1 MGNSENR
8 RMTTTSPASAKP
20 FPYRFADLVDLHS
33 FGKVLDNFCRATG
46 IANGVVDAS
55 GELLTQSGWTQ
66 ACTVFHRGHA
76 DSNAQ
81 CIASNLK
88 LMGSLQTGCIHSD
101 LCLNGLSDYATPVTI
116 EGHPLATLFLGQV
129 LHTPPDLDRF
139 RQQAHRFSYD
149 TESYLTAIQAIPV
162 LPQAQVESLMT
173 VMVSMAE
180 MLAASGLARLRQKAL
195 EQNISESNERRIQL
209 EDILDASPVATGWSH
224 NDGHIEYINQQFTHL
239 FGYTLSDL
247 PDLATWYHLAYP
259 DANYREQVIQPWNEQ
274 VLRARNQGTSPPE
287 LVAPVTCKNGQIR
300 HVNIRVSWVGERR
313 LVNFSDVTELWES
326 KQRIQAHDA
335 MLDMVARGVDLPTI
349 LHAVVQQVEAEDP
362 SARCSILLLDDQNC
376 LRTAAAPNLP
386 AFYSQAIDGAPIGP
400 WAGSCGTAAYTG
412 QRVIV
417 EDITTDSLWTDY
429 ASLAESAHLRACWS
443 EPILSSHGKVLG
455 TFAIYHTEPAVPST
469 KDIKRIASAAN
480 LCAVAI
486 ENRNTHQALER
497 RANTDEL
504 TSLPNRRAF
513 MLQAQQEL
521 AHLARHRGSLSVLM
535 LDIDHFKR
543 VNDTHGHQA
552 GDAVLVAL
560 AQMCR
565 HSLRECDHM
574 GRIGG
579 EEFAVLLP
587 GTSAG
592 HALETAERLRL
603 TLANT
608 PIQLAQGTP
617 LKVTVSIGVTTTSGD
632 QDIEALLRQ
641 ADDALY
647 QAKNQGRNRV
657 CQYAAGRP

>member
-33 FGKVLDNFCRATG
+33 FGKVLDNFYRATG

-88 LMGSLQTGCIHSD
+88 LMGSLQKGCIHSD

-386 AFYSQAIDGAPIGP
+386 AFYSQAINGAPIGP
-400 WAGSCGTAAYTG
+400 RAGSCGTAAYTG

-455 TFAIYHTEPAVPST
+455 TFAIYHAEPAVPSAT
-469 KDIKRIASAAN
+469 DIKRIASAAN

-513 MLQAQQEL
+513 HA
-521 AHLARHRGSLSVLM
+521 AGPARTG
-535 LDIDHFKR
+535 
-543 VNDTHGHQA
+543 A
-552 GDAVLVAL
+552 
-560 AQMCR
+560 
-565 HSLRECDHM
+565 
-574 GRIGG
+574 
-579 EEFAVLLP
+579 P
-587 GTSAG
+587 GTSSRLVVRFDAGHRPLQARERHPRTPSWRRRAGGTRPDVQTFVEGMRPHGSHWRRRVCRLAPGHECKPRIGNRRTPSVDAGQHAHPIGAG
-592 HALETAERLRL
+592 HALE
-603 TLANT
+603 
-608 PIQLAQGTP
+608 
-617 LKVTVSIGVTTTSGD
+617 SH
-632 QDIEALLRQ
+632 
-641 ADDALY
+641 
-647 QAKNQGRNRV
+647 RV
-657 CQYAAGRP
+657 HWRDHHLGRPGHRSAASPSR

>member
-1 MGNSENR
+1 
-8 RMTTTSPASAKP
+8 MTTTSPASAEP

-33 FGKVLDNFCRATG
+33 FGKVLDNFHLATG

-55 GELLTQSGWTQ
+55 GELLTQSGWTR
-66 ACTVFHRGHA
+66 ACTAFHRGHA
-76 DSNAQ
+76 LSHAQ
-81 CIASNLK
+81 CITSNLK
-88 LMGSLQTGCIHSD
+88 LMGTLEAGCINSD

-116 EGHPLATLFLGQV
+116 EGHQVATLFLGQV

-139 RQQAHRFSYD
+139 RQQAHRFGYD
-149 TESYLTAIQAIPV
+149 TQSYLTAIQAIPV
-162 LPQAQVESLMT
+162 VPRVQVESLMT

-180 MLAASGLARLRQKAL
+180 MLAASGLDRLRQKAL
-195 EQNISESNERRIQL
+195 EQHISESNERRIQL

-224 NDGHIEYINQQFTHL
+224 RGGKIEYINHQFTQL
-239 FGYTLSDL
+239 FGYTLADL
-247 PDLATWYHLAYP
+247 PDLSTWYTLAYP
-259 DANYREQVIQPWNEQ
+259 DVEYRTRVIQPWNEQ
-274 VLRARNQGTSPPE
+274 VNLARAQGLPPPE
-287 LVAPVTCKNGQIR
+287 LLAQVTCKGGQVR

-313 LVNFSDVTELWES
+313 LVNFSDITELWES
-326 KQRIQAHDA
+326 KQRIKAHDA

-349 LHAVVQQVEAEDP
+349 LHSVVLQVEAEDP
-362 SARCSILLLDDQNC
+362 SAQCSILLLDDERKC

-386 AFYSQAIDGAPIGP
+386 SFYSQAIDGVLIGP
-400 WAGSCGTAAYTG
+400 SVGSCGTAAYTG

-417 EDITTDSLWTDY
+417 EDIATSSLWTDY

-455 TFAIYHTEPAVPST
+455 TFAIYHAEPAVPSAT
-469 KDIKRIASAAN
+469 DIKRIASAAN

-565 HSLRECDHM
+565 HSLRECDHI

-587 GTSAG
+587 NTSAG

-603 TLANT
+603 TLTNT
-608 PIQLAQGTP
+608 PIHLAQGTP

-632 QDIEALLRQ
+632 QDIEALLRH

-657 CQYAAGRP
+657 CQYAVGRA